1 MSSPRTYTKDEKR
14 QAIIRASTIG
24 ATAASVELAI
34 PSGTL
39 SVWLHKARKGLFA
52 HLDLGDL
59 VLKSA
64 QSADVHAAAESPAAE
79 GSTPSPLPATEP
91 HPRASPTGLPAET
104 PSTKKASTKKPS
116 SKKASSKKR
125 ST

>member
-39 SVWLHKARKGLFA
+39 SVWLHNARKGLFA

-59 VLKSA
+59 VLKSTP
-64 QSADVHAAAESPAAE
+64 SADVRAAAESPAAE
-79 GSTPSPLPATEP
+79 GGLVLTLIIATT
-91 HPRASPTGLPAET
+91 RSRTA
-104 PSTKKASTKKPS
+104 
-116 SKKASSKKR
+116 ASSAR
-125 ST
+125 LRV